1 MKLLH
6 PFFFDGLLML
16 FLDLFNSPIK
26 PMWYD
31 VFQDVVFERL
41 VIVFFRVY
49 NDINNPKE
57 SEEFICVALLV
68 FGSRPRRRAT
78 SRWYELLLSEN
89 FTFT

>member
-1 MKLLH
+1 
-6 PFFFDGLLML
+6 ML
-16 FLDLFNSPIK
+16 FLDLFNSRIK

-41 VIVFFRVY
+41 AIVFFRVY

-68 FGSRPRRRAT
+68 FGSRPRRCST
-78 SRWYELLLSEN
+78 SGWYELLLSEN
-89 FTFT
+89 FTLI